1 MASARTIHG
10 FMCCEGRF
18 LTRITGIR
26 RLVCV
31 LGGGMRPPARP
42 GRGRGDQA
50 VTVSSHG
57 TRHDATNIDPLH
69 VHRRHGYPDPV
80 ASRRWSSYRCLYH
93 HRELPV
99 NRCCRLPGWSSRTA
113 EPLGDLVLRSHHA
126 HAPSGQRSHPIRLWV
141 VRTDGRRDT
150 GPVSAARRPA
160 DTPSAVGGRTTVV
173 DPCDRRRASAR
184 RGGPS
189 FTPSPAPGR
198 VPGRLARRAAPCLR
212 CGLCVRGARPGDG
225 RCRGAGQRSLGSRPA
240 IAVLRRGG

>member
-1 MASARTIHG
+1 VPGVRNPTMASARTIHG

-80 ASRRWSSYRCLYH
+80 ASRQWSSYRCLYH

-113 EPLGDLVLRSHHA
+113 APLGDLVLGPHQA
-126 HAPSGQRSHPIRLWV
+126 HAPSGQRYHPA
-141 VRTDGRRDT
+141 
-150 GPVSAARRPA
+150 VS
-160 DTPSAVGGRTTVV
+160 GW
-173 DPCDRRRASAR
+173 SAR
-184 RGGPS
+184 MVDG
-189 FTPSPAPGR
+189 SPAPCRPRGSR
-198 VPGRLARRAAPCLR
+198 PTRRLR
-212 CGLCVRGARPGDG
+212 CGTTPPRSQGSTTGGPRHDCAPQKFHPHSSGHHVLQ
-225 RCRGAGQRSLGSRPA
+225 QRQ
-240 IAVLRRGG
+240 